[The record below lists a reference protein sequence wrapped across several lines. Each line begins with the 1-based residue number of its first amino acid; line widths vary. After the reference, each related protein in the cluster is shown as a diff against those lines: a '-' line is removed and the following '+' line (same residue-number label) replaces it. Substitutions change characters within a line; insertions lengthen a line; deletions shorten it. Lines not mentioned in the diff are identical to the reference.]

1 MNRITIALL
10 LASAALNA
18 SALEVEKTFTK
29 TCGIC
34 HIPGV
39 MMAPKVGNSADW
51 APRMTNGLEGLVQS
65 VTLGKGGM
73 PAKGLCSDC
82 ASDDFRALIKYMLPR

>member
-1 MNRITIALL
+1 MNRIIIALL
-10 LASAALNA
+10 LASAVTNA

-39 MMAPKVGNSADW
+39 MMAPKVGSTTDW
-51 APRMTNGLEGLVQS
+51 APRMKNGLEGLVQS

-73 PAKGLCSDC
+73 PAKGLCADC
-82 ASDDFRALIKYMLPR
+82 ASDDFRALIRYMLPK